1 MTAHM
6 KPVYLQAHERTFVM
20 KAGQRGGVIARSL
33 PTALTT
39 RGISK
44 LPASFGAEHA
54 DKQAGASTT
63 CHPHALLH
71 HNTPGSRNNERADT

>member
-1 MTAHM
+1 
-6 KPVYLQAHERTFVM
+6 M